1 MKISV
6 RIKHIVIKVDDNDS
20 NTIIKYEN
28 HNNEVQKTLK
38 VMCEEARKLLKEDLT

>member
-6 RIKHIVIKVDDNDS
+6 RVKHIVIKVNDNDS
-20 NTIIKYEN
+20 NTVIKYES

-38 VMCEEARKLLKEDLT
+38 VMCEEAKKLLKEDLT